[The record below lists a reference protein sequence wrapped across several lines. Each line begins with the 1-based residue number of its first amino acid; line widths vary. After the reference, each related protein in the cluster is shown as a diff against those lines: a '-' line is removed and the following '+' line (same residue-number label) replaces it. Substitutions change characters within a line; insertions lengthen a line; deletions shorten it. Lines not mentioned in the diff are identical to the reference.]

1 MKYRRVVTGHSSN
14 GKAVVASD
22 SEVVADTV
30 AMLPESEFYRL
41 WGADSPPQFPGS
53 GSQPKAS
60 NFFPPLGGFRFL
72 IFTAPPDSIANPA
85 SGDQQILLN
94 ELESKLPGVAAH
106 LERDSPGMHTTDSID
121 FEYII
126 SGEVWL
132 ELDDGKV
139 VHLRAGDTVV
149 QNGTRHAWRN
159 RGSEPCRIVAFLVG
173 AHRHPSGVEVARS
186 ANT

>member
-14 GKAVVASD
+14 GKAVIASD
-22 SEVVADTV
+22 SEVDADT
-30 AMLPESEFYRL
+30 A
-41 WGADSPPQFPGS
+41 PQFPDS

-60 NFFPPLGGFRFL
+60 NFFPPLDGFRFL
-72 IFTAPPDSIANPA
+72 IFTVPPDSIANPA
-85 SGDQQILLN
+85 SVDQQILLN

-132 ELDDGKV
+132 ELD
-139 VHLRAGDTVV
+139 
-149 QNGTRHAWRN
+149 
-159 RGSEPCRIVAFLVG
+159 E
-173 AHRHPSGVEVARS
+173 
-186 ANT
+186 